1 MYFETLAM
9 NSGRLTETCTCHQT
23 AASGGVA
30 ETGGIQSDMETDR
43 GGNVSAAEA
52 RRDLKDPTADERA
65 TGEGAESGAGRG
77 GPHNSTERTHGH
89 PDTVTGGKIGIRA
102 EVETGRGVEVEIES
116 KTGQET
122 GVEIK
127 TGSTSI
133 RVEVKRETVET
144 KIQTL
149 TEEQERGQEVQAEK
163 ETNKVEKVAPRNQIQ
178 MRNPLM
184 RIPTHA
190 AATNSPKRAR
200 RRARRSIRRKA
211 ICQK

>member
-1 MYFETLAM
+1 MYFETLAT
-9 NSGRLTETCTCHQT
+9 NSGRPTETCTCHQT

-30 ETGGIQSDMETDR
+30 ETGGIQSDTETGR
-43 GGNVSAAEA
+43 GGNVPAAEA
-52 RRDLKDPTADERA
+52 HQDLRDPTADERA
-65 TGEGAESGAGRG
+65 TGEGAERG
-77 GPHNSTERTHGH
+77 GPPNSTERTNGR
-89 PDTVTGGKIGIRA
+89 PDTATGGQIGIGA
-102 EVETGRGVEVEIES
+102 EVETGRGVEVETES

-122 GVEIK
+122 GVELK

-133 RVEVKRETVET
+133 RIEVKRETVET

-149 TEEQERGQEVQAEK
+149 TEEQERGQKAQAEK
-163 ETNKVEKVAPRNQIQ
+163 ERNKVEKGAPRNQIQ